1 MTVAP
6 PLPNKQPTNALELVQ
21 RYGEK
26 HHLIAPCTDRF
37 SEGSSLIVPSATQVR
52 IDPNPEHGEVFRVG
66 AKKIDDKWVDQ
77 LTLARPALER
87 IAQAAGLTWDA
98 RLTRPLTLT
107 RDYIV
112 YQAVGV
118 VRLPDGT
125 PMRII
130 GTREIDM
137 EVIEDESRQGQAR
150 KLLGRKDGEYNDL
163 RLDQRAEVD
172 RAVRAEVLMFRKHRL
187 ARAETGAKLRAIRS
201 LGLKST
207 YTAAEL
213 AQPYVVVR
221 WSLNPEHARSQTE
234 RAALWGDWTGPLPAD
249 PLPALEIHDDAL
261 DEIHG
266 LDEGSALG
274 VVEAEEMEG
283 DEAEAETPADELV
296 ALAWCE
302 HLELVLGLTP
312 RRQQELRL
320 HHAKAQRL
328 AGAAPEALEAYCAW
342 LREQLPKT

>member
-1 MTVAP
+1 MDAQPQLPSTV
-6 PLPNKQPTNALELVQ
+6 LALIA

-26 HHLIAPCTDRF
+26 SHLLAPCTDRF
-37 SEGSSLIVPSATQVR
+37 SEGTSFIIPSATQIR
-52 IDPNPEHGEVFRVG
+52 IDPNPERGEVFRVG
-66 AKKIDDKWVDQ
+66 AKKVGDQWVDQ

-112 YQAVGV
+112 YQAVGC

-125 PMRII
+125 PMRIV

-163 RLDQRAEVD
+163 TPEQRTEVD

-213 AQPYVVVR
+213 AQPYVVLR
-221 WSLNPEHARSQTE
+221 WSLNPDHEYAQAE
-234 RAALWGDWTGPLPAD
+234 RRALWGDQIGPMPENPLPD
-249 PLPALEIHDDAL
+249 LEIHDEEEA
-261 DEIHG
+261 G
-266 LDEGSALG
+266 LG
-274 VVEAEEMEG
+274 VLDAEEIEG
-283 DEAEAETPADELV
+283 AQEQAESASSLIANIEYFEAQLDLN
-296 ALAWCE
+296 
-302 HLELVLGLTP
+302 P
-312 RRQQELRL
+312 RARQELHL
-320 HHAKAQRL
+320 KYGVTPKL
-328 AGAAPEALEAYCAW
+328 EMTTDIEALRKLYTALYDQIGEGLA
-342 LREQLPKT
+342 LR